1 MLFILSTRHLVDS
14 TNHEMAIPTPGG
26 AVAPHGDPHILK
38 PAAHRE
44 VFEAL
49 RHRQA
54 KEREIRQK
62 WLDSVRKELRERERN
77 QKPKADLELHP
88 VVAHD
93 ALLVSDG
100 AKVYGSFARDGISF
114 CRCHQK
120 FVGRSRHQ
128 ARAKFGRSVCS
139 CPARAHRFVSAGIS
153 AFRAPV
159 SMVRRNRRPG
169 RSAVPVHSNA
179 QQQEVVASRAEC
191 PRR

>member
-62 WLDSVRKELRERERN
+62 WLDSVRKDCVSARGIRSP
-77 QKPKADLELHP
+77 KPILSEDRP
-88 VVAHD
+88 F
-93 ALLVSDG
+93 ALPPHRRGGWLGLPS
-100 AKVYGSFARDGISF
+100 SM
-114 CRCHQK
+114 
-120 FVGRSRHQ
+120 
-128 ARAKFGRSVCS
+128 RSV
-139 CPARAHRFVSAGIS
+139 
-153 AFRAPV
+153 
-159 SMVRRNRRPG
+159 
-169 RSAVPVHSNA
+169 
-179 QQQEVVASRAEC
+179 
-191 PRR
+191 